1 MKYRKKLQVGWC
13 CCELAMVLDSKFPVF
28 MWLQISC
35 FYVLNHCN
43 IYGKKIVHELSVV
56 FVIASSLMAVNFN
69 KSFFCFKLK
78 LLEKVIWILS
88 FILHFPLFLPLRV
101 PRCMKAGFNKS
112 YPSWNGRTLA
122 TNISLSHKKKKYF
135 WSLFS
140 PMHGQCMIYMFTAYF
155 IRMQHKLIS

>member
-1 MKYRKKLQVGWC
+1 MLLWISYGVR
-13 CCELAMVLDSKFPVF
+13 
-28 MWLQISC
+28 LQISC

-88 FILHFPLFLPLRV
+88 FILHFPFFLPLRV
-101 PRCMKAGFNKS
+101 PIDAWRLVSTRVILLGMDAHLQLI
-112 YPSWNGRTLA
+112 YLLA
-122 TNISLSHKKKKYF
+122 TKKKYF

-155 IRMQHKLIS
+155 IRMQHKLIL

>member
-1 MKYRKKLQVGWC
+1 MLLWISYGVR
-13 CCELAMVLDSKFPVF
+13 
-28 MWLQISC
+28 LQISC

-88 FILHFPLFLPLRV
+88 FILHFPLFLPLHV
-101 PRCMKAGFNKS
+101 PRCMRAGFNKS

-122 TNISLSHKKKKYF
+122 TNLSLSHTKKNTFDLYF
-135 WSLFS
+135 L
-140 PMHGQCMIYMFTAYF
+140 QCMANVWFTCLLHILLECNINWYHNVYLNLQQF
-155 IRMQHKLIS
+155 SCTCHV

>member
-28 MWLQISC
+28 MWHQISC

-78 LLEKVIWILS
+78 LLEKVILILS

-101 PRCMKAGFNKS
+101 PRCMKAGS
-112 YPSWNGRTLA
+112 TRVILLGMDAHLQLIYLLA
-122 TNISLSHKKKKYF
+122 TKKKIL

-155 IRMQHKLIS
+155 IRMQHKLIL